1 MQFVWA
7 GAGDSAHRIVLPD
20 PDEPVLGCV
29 PWGRPEEPMTP
40 AYWAVR
46 CGWEDADQPA
56 FVSEGGSLI
65 EEAAFCL
72 LGGFGIT
79 YEVNAAAFERLK
91 GDGAFE
97 PGARLAEAEL
107 LARLLEP
114 LDVAGRRIR
123 YRFPN
128 QRARRLAAMVA
139 VLDSIDA
146 AGFSALGLR
155 DFLLDLE
162 GIGPKTA
169 SWIVRNIFGSDEVAI
184 LDIHVIRACTAMQIF
199 PEDVAL
205 PKDYE
210 LLERRFL
217 EFASAIQVRASV
229 LDAVMWTEMRAG
241 RSPLAA

>member
-1 MQFVWA
+1 MQLVWA
-7 GAGDSAHRIVLPD
+7 GAGDGAHRIVLPD
-20 PDEPVLGCV
+20 PDEPVFGCV

-46 CGWEDADQPA
+46 CGWEDARQPA

-79 YEVNAAAFERLK
+79 YEVNAAAFQRLK
-91 GDGAFE
+91 RDGAFE
-97 PGARLAEAEL
+97 PGARPGEAEL
-107 LARLLEP
+107 LALLLEP
-114 LDVAGRRIR
+114 LDVAGRRVR

-128 QRARRLAAMVA
+128 QRARRLASMITS
-139 VLDSIDA
+139 LDDIDV
-146 AGFSALGLR
+146 AGFSALELR
-155 DFLLDLE
+155 DFLLELE

-184 LDIHVIRACTAMQIF
+184 LDIHVIRACVAMQIF

-210 LLERRFL
+210 FLERLFL

-229 LDAVMWTEMRAG
+229 LDAVMWTEMRVG
-241 RSPLAA
+241 RSPLAV